1 MLNKTIHGEFEK
13 GLPAPLYFIWSEE
26 SCLLDEALARISETV
41 LASGARDFN
50 YDVFY
55 PSAASQEILNAAST
69 LPFMMPKRLVLIKD
83 FHLFPASAVKA
94 LIPYFRE
101 PAETTCM
108 VVLSLKAPAAKLD
121 IGWKVYSL
129 NIQDRDIP
137 AWLKQTA
144 AKKGITLTDDAVDY
158 LIEYIGY
165 EIGLLMMEVEKLA
178 SRGSGK
184 VSGRDIVA
192 STSMMREYTTFELVD
207 SLVAG
212 QSSKAFRILTALL
225 STMSSHELPLILGTL
240 NWHYKQFYSLWS
252 HKGKRPMKMREQT
265 YRALVKYL
273 PSFKEEDF
281 FSIFRSL
288 HEADLG
294 LKTSGR
300 PELVLEVLFIRL
312 LQKRSLN

>member
-1 MLNKTIHGEFEK
+1 MLNKALLRELEN
-13 GLPAPLYFIWSEE
+13 GLPHPLYFLWSEE
-26 SCLLDEALARISETV
+26 GCFLDGAVSRIIETI
-41 LASGARDFN
+41 LPAGTADFN
-50 YDVFY
+50 CDTFY
-55 PSAASQEILNAAST
+55 PSVPPQEILNAAST
-69 LPFMMPKRLVLIKD
+69 LPFMVPRRLVFIKD
-83 FHLFPASAVKA
+83 FHVFPAPVVKA

-101 PAETTCM
+101 PVETTCM
-108 VVLSLKAPAAKLD
+108 VVISLKAPAAKLD
-121 IGWKVYSL
+121 IGWKVFSL
-129 NIQDRDIP
+129 NIQERDVP

-144 AKKGITLTDDAVDY
+144 AKKGIKLTDDAVDH

-165 EIGLLMMEVEKLA
+165 EIGPLMMEIEKLA
-178 SRGSGK
+178 SRGSGRI
-184 VSGRDIVA
+184 SGGDIVA
-192 STSMMREYTTFELVD
+192 STSMMREYTTFELID

-212 QSSKAFRILTALL
+212 KRSKAFRILSTLL

-252 HKGKRPMKMREQT
+252 RKGKRHVKMREST

-273 PSFKEEDF
+273 PSFREDDF
-281 FSIFRSL
+281 FRIFRSL

-312 LQKRSLN
+312 LQERSLN

>member
-1 MLNKTIHGEFEK
+1 MLNKALLREFEN
-13 GLPAPLYFIWSEE
+13 GLPNPIYYLWSEE
-26 SCLLDEALARISETV
+26 GCFLDEAVSRIIETV
-41 LASGARDFN
+41 LAGGAADFN
-50 YDVFY
+50 YDAFY
-55 PSAASQEILNAAST
+55 SPVPPQEILNAAST
-69 LPFMMPKRLVLIKD
+69 LPLMVPRRLVLIRD
-83 FHLFPASAVKA
+83 FHLFPASSVKA

-121 IGWKVYSL
+121 IDWKVYSL
-129 NIQDRDIP
+129 SIQERDIP

-144 AKKGITLTDDAVDY
+144 AKKGIKLTDEAVDY

-165 EIGLLMMEVEKLA
+165 EIGPLLMEIEKLA
-178 SRGSGK
+178 SRGSGRI
-184 VSGRDIVA
+184 SGRDIIA
-192 STSMMREYTTFELVD
+192 STSMMREYTTFELID

-212 QSSKAFRILTALL
+212 QRSKAFRILTALL

-240 NWHYKQFYSLWS
+240 NWHYKQFYSLWA
-252 HKGKRPMKMREQT
+252 HKGKRPVKMRERT
-265 YRALVKYL
+265 YRTLLKYL
-273 PSFKEEDF
+273 PSFREEDF
-281 FSIFRSL
+281 FRIFRSL

-312 LQKRSLN
+312 LQERSVN